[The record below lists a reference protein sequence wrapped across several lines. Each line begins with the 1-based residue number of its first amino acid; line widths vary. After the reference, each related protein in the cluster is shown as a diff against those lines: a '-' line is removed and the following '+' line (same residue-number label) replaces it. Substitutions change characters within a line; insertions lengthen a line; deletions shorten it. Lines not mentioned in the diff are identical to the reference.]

1 MWSVMD
7 PELQQNIVI
16 ANRRLGAAG
25 NFDHMSLGEISC
37 LEFWNR
43 EVCAVGLALF

>member
-1 MWSVMD
+1 VMD

-16 ANRRLGAAG
+16 ANRLGAAG
-25 NFDHMSLGEISC
+25 SFDHMSLGGISC

-43 EVCAVGLALF
+43 EVCDVEFTLF